1 LVEFRLGFSLKG
13 ARSRMK
19 RGPKPPKTYE
29 TFVRRY
35 PKLSEAWE
43 KISEAGREGPIDS
56 KNSRLIKLAIAI
68 GAMREGAVH
77 SSVRKALAAGIA
89 VEEIE
94 QVVALAASTLGM
106 PSTVAVF
113 TWVHDEIDKNPAVT
127 SPSHPRK

>member
-1 LVEFRLGFSLKG
+1 
-13 ARSRMK
+13 MK

-113 TWVHDEIDKNPAVT
+113 TWVHDEIDKNAVT
-127 SPSHPRK
+127 PPSHPVLRRK